1 MGLERASGI
10 LDPGPDFMGR
20 VTGFGTG
27 FGLGPGVR
35 IATNDGLAH
44 RI

>member
-1 MGLERASGI
+1 

-20 VTGFGTG
+20 VTGFGAG
-27 FGLGPGVR
+27 FEMGPGVR
-35 IATNDGLAH
+35 IATNDELAH